1 VIPAAHLRK
10 AEATAQ
16 TRSKPMPPP
25 PRVRLVR
32 CKEVR
37 P

>member
-1 VIPAAHLRK
+1 VIPAAQLRK
-10 AEATAQ
+10 AEATTQ
-16 TRSKPMPPP
+16 TRSNSMAPP

-32 CKEVR
+32 CKEAR